1 MATEIEDRL
10 GAFDDVRPPEPS
22 LIEDC
27 VHCGFCLPTCPT
39 YALWGEEMDSP
50 RGRILLMRAAHEEG
64 PDLVASQVQAWDN
77 CLGCMAC
84 VTACPSGVQY
94 HKLIEDTRAQVER
107 RYERP
112 RLERLK
118 RRAPFWL
125 FPYPAR
131 LRAVAPFSPLARF
144 VPRLGRLAPRVSPRE
159 ALRRLP
165 ERTPARGTRRG
176 SVGFLQ
182 GCVQRVFFGR
192 VNRATVEV
200 LAAEGFDVFAPARPG
215 CCGALELHTGWAD
228 AARERARRTIAAF
241 EYCETVVVNA
251 AGCGS
256 SMKDYGHALRDD
268 PAWADRAAAFSAKV
282 RDVTEFLAAVEPA
295 AGRRPVE
302 LKVAYHDACH
312 LAHAQG
318 VREQPRALLRAIP
331 GLELLEPAEWELCCG
346 SAGVYNLLKPEPAA
360 ALGERKARNLLA
372 TGAQAVA
379 AANPGCAVQI
389 AAYADLPV
397 YHPMEILHASLT
409 GRPLHR

>member
-1 MATEIEDRL
+1 
-10 GAFDDVRPPEPS
+10 
-22 LIEDC
+22 
-27 VHCGFCLPTCPT
+27 
-39 YALWGEEMDSP
+39 
-50 RGRILLMRAAHEEG
+50 
-64 PDLVASQVQAWDN
+64 
-77 CLGCMAC
+77 
-84 VTACPSGVQY
+84 
-94 HKLIEDTRAQVER
+94 
-107 RYERP
+107 
-112 RLERLK
+112 
-118 RRAPFWL
+118 
-125 FPYPAR
+125 
-131 LRAVAPFSPLARF
+131 
-144 VPRLGRLAPRVSPRE
+144 
-159 ALRRLP
+159 
-165 ERTPARGTRRG
+165 
-176 SVGFLQ
+176 
-182 GCVQRVFFGR
+182 
-192 VNRATVEV
+192 
-200 LAAEGFDVFAPARPG
+200 
-215 CCGALELHTGWAD
+215 
-228 AARERARRTIAAF
+228 
-241 EYCETVVVNA
+241 VVVNA

-268 PAWADRAAAFSAKV
+268 SAWADRAAAFSAKV

-389 AAYADLPV
+389 AVYADLPV